1 MPEDFDFD
9 TYSVTAWQFPADTEI
24 PDDMTTDE
32 FFDMIDELQ
41 AVPIQIGEQGTGTI
55 EWDGSAVIAA
65 VIFDKTQSGGDEP
78 IVAYTID
85 VTVT

>member
-9 TYSVTAWQFPADTEI
+9 TYSVTAWQFPADTVI
-24 PDDMTTDE
+24 PDGTTTDE
-32 FFDMIDELQ
+32 FFDMVDELQ

-55 EWDGSAVIAA
+55 AWDGSAVVA
-65 VIFDKTQSGGDEP
+65 VTIFNKTESGGSEP
-78 IVAYTID
+78 IVLYAVA